1 MDCVRNCPCLA
12 RAINTSYAHASLGNN
27 GSCEKLNLIVRC
39 SDGVICRGTWRRNRQ
54 PSHLASLVAAS
65 GRDYECSDKKG
76 CDVEISFHCSPTVRA
91 IGSQSLHRILETTN
105 DMTLSLSPDI
115 KTRRG
120 QRHEKCFTSR
130 RTPGAPFC
138 WACFASSVK
147 ENLAGESVVE
157 TAGAVEKPK
166 NGFPTAPWTFGPQFP
181 QRRLLLVLLQTQLFF
196 YSLLHGR

>member
-1 MDCVRNCPCLA
+1 
-12 RAINTSYAHASLGNN
+12 
-27 GSCEKLNLIVRC
+27 
-39 SDGVICRGTWRRNRQ
+39 
-54 PSHLASLVAAS
+54 
-65 GRDYECSDKKG
+65 
-76 CDVEISFHCSPTVRA
+76 
-91 IGSQSLHRILETTN
+91 
-105 DMTLSLSPDI
+105 MTLSLSPDI

-196 YSLLHGR
+196 YSLLHGAVVNIVAIDRCTDSEVVHVRRQHDVFILQTRV

>member
-1 MDCVRNCPCLA
+1 
-12 RAINTSYAHASLGNN
+12 
-27 GSCEKLNLIVRC
+27 
-39 SDGVICRGTWRRNRQ
+39 
-54 PSHLASLVAAS
+54 
-65 GRDYECSDKKG
+65 
-76 CDVEISFHCSPTVRA
+76 
-91 IGSQSLHRILETTN
+91 
-105 DMTLSLSPDI
+105 MTLSLSPDI

-196 YSLLHGR
+196 YSRYWLWAIPTHHWHPCFSCGEGIEERLIRLLRIALADGTVGLADEWAVMMDDANVENVIRALDEIEAPPSWEQWKNHYDNECPARKKRLQLEEV